1 MDLKS
6 TFWKSRVISCRLAHV
21 TISNCLSWCSVAGQA
36 SGHNS
41 AQPTSFG
48 QFFPRS
54 QINMLECLLYLLWQ
68 IFAVDANPKALE
80 LAEISALDDTKLQ
93 GAVLR
98 VGLGFE
104 VTNVTSLF

>member
-1 MDLKS
+1 
-6 TFWKSRVISCRLAHV
+6 
-21 TISNCLSWCSVAGQA
+21 
-36 SGHNS
+36 
-41 AQPTSFG
+41 
-48 QFFPRS
+48 
-54 QINMLECLLYLLWQ
+54 MLECLLYLLWQ
-68 IFAVDANPKALE
+68 IFAADANPKALE

>member
-1 MDLKS
+1 
-6 TFWKSRVISCRLAHV
+6 
-21 TISNCLSWCSVAGQA
+21 
-36 SGHNS
+36 
-41 AQPTSFG
+41 
-48 QFFPRS
+48 
-54 QINMLECLLYLLWQ
+54 MLECLLYLLWQ
-68 IFAVDANPKALE
+68 IFAADANRKALE